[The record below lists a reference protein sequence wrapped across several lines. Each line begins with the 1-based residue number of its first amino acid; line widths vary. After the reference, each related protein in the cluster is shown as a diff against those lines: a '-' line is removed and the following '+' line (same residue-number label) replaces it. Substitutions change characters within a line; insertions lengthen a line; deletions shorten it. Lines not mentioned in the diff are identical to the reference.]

1 MKLVVGLGNPGQ
13 KYSLTRHN
21 VGFMI
26 LDSKLDSKEWKN
38 KFDGMYQMTTI
49 DNEKIIFLKPCT
61 YMNLSGYSVQKV
73 MNYFNISINDVLVIQ
88 DDLDLSFG
96 RYRLKKNSSAGGHN
110 GIKSIISSVG
120 DNSFCRLKIGISHDR
135 TIDTSDYVLNNFSK
149 AELKY
154 LEENYSLYWDIILS
168 FIRVGADKTMN
179 LYNH

>member
-1 MKLVVGLGNPGQ
+1 
-13 KYSLTRHN
+13 
-21 VGFMI
+21 
-26 LDSKLDSKEWKN
+26 
-38 KFDGMYQMTTI
+38 MYLY
-49 DNEKIIFLKPCT
+49 EF
-61 YMNLSGYSVQKV
+61 VR
-73 MNYFNISINDVLVIQ
+73 NYFNISINDVLVIQ

-154 LEENYSLYWDIILS
+154 LE
-168 FIRVGADKTMN
+168 
-179 LYNH
+179 